1 MGKLTED
8 EVQQQMDSL
17 DAWERKGERI
27 EKLFVFY
34 DFIRALGFVNA
45 VAAEAEA
52 RNHHPDIVINY
63 NKVTMSLTTHSEG
76 GLTEKDFQL
85 AGRIDSLNL

>member
-1 MGKLTED
+1 MAKLTED
-8 EVQQQMDSL
+8 EIQQQLESL
-17 DAWERKGERI
+17 DAWERKDDRI
-27 EKLFVFY
+27 EKQFVFHG
-34 DFIRALGFVNA
+34 FIRALGFVNA

-85 AGRIDSLNL
+85 AGRIDSINL